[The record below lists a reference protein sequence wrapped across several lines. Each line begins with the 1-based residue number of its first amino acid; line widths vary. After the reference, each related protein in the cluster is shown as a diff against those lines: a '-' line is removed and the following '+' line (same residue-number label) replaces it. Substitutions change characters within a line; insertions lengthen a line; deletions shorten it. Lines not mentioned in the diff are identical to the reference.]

1 MRKLFL
7 FAWLLLLATM
17 TSFAIANDVELTADE
32 LFTQAISAQ
41 RAGDSATHDRL
52 LAEALRQDPQHKLA
66 RWHRG
71 QILFDGKWQLVEEV
85 TRRLATDPL
94 RTEYRDRVESLSDCL
109 DSHVELARW
118 CKSQGLELEEKWHWV
133 NVLRFAGDHREALGR
148 LGMRRVKGELVAV
161 DEIAA
166 REAAAE
172 ELRQDFKRYTKLL
185 KSAIQ
190 LAQRTHGAERADAL
204 KKISSIKNPAAIA
217 AIYTAVLN
225 NPQNESRILDKLGRE
240 RGEQLFRDLQLAAI
254 AALSEMPEHDA
265 TLCLLETALWNS
277 DEAIRTS
284 AATALKYRELTD
296 FVPMLMAALAEPIEL
311 SVGVNALPNG
321 QLNVVT
327 EYFESGPLAERRHT
341 SSSDYLTQYIRIDAR
356 NNPNNRSRIPG
367 GSRVARI
374 EGVWTNHLRDRQNAM
389 AEITNSRDQVAAENA
404 LRESRNARI
413 SQVLAI
419 VFQKDEGNPRTWWKA
434 WKDYNELYTPE
445 NLPRY
450 ETAEAADY
458 TAQYVEVRTMS
469 CFVAGTP
476 VWTNRGPVAIETI
489 QIGDLVL
496 SQNPHTGELNF
507 RPVVDTT
514 IRPPSGTIKLGINQ
528 EEIVTTRGHRFWVTL
543 DGWRMAKHLKAGE
556 QVVTTSGAVD
566 LRSVSEGSEETA
578 YNLEVGQFH
587 TYFVGKNH
595 VLVHDNTCPQPTTNI
610 LPGVGSNAK
619 SSARLASRN

>member
-1 MRKLFL
+1 MKKVIF
-7 FAWLLLLATM
+7 FTWSIVLATM
-17 TSFAIANDVELTADE
+17 TSFAIAKDVDPTADE
-32 LFTQAISAQ
+32 LFTQAIAAQ
-41 RAGDSATHDRL
+41 RSGDSAAHDRL
-52 LAEALRQDPQHKLA
+52 LAEALRQDPQHKPA
-66 RWHRG
+66 RWHSG
-71 QILFDGKWQLVEEV
+71 QVFFEGRWQSVEEI

-94 RTEYRDRVESLSDCL
+94 RTEYRDRIESLSDDL
-109 DSHVELARW
+109 DSHLELARW

-133 NVLRFAGDHREALGR
+133 NVLRFDFDHREALGR
-148 LGMRRVKGELVAV
+148 LGMRRIKGELIAV
-161 DEIAA
+161 GDIAA

-172 ELRQDFKRYTKLL
+172 EFRQDFKHYSKLL

-190 LAQRTHGAERADAL
+190 VAERTDGVERTEAL
-204 KKISSIKNPAAIA
+204 KKISSIKNPDAIA
-217 AIYTAVLN
+217 AIYTVVLADR
-225 NPQNESRILDKLGRE
+225 QNENRILDKIGLGR
-240 RGEQLFRDLQLAAI
+240 GEKLLRDLQLAAV
-254 AALSEMPEHDA
+254 AALSDMLEHDA
-265 TLCLLETALWNS
+265 TLCLLETALWAS

-321 QLNVVT
+321 QINVVT

-356 NNPNNRSRIPG
+356 NNPNNRSKVLG
-367 GSRVARI
+367 GSRAARI

-389 AEITNSRDQVAAENA
+389 AEITNSRDQIAAENA

-413 SQVLAI
+413 SQVLAV

-434 WKDYNELYTPE
+434 WINYNELYTPE
-445 NLPRY
+445 KLPRY

-514 IRPPSGTIKLGINQ
+514 IRPPSGTIKLDINQ
-528 EEIVTTRGHRFWVTL
+528 EEIVTTRGHRFWVTG

-556 QVVTTSGAVD
+556 QVITTSGAVD
-566 LRSVSEGSEETA
+566 LRSVSEGLEETA

-587 TYFVGKNH
+587 TYFVGKSR

-619 SSARLASRN
+619 NSARLASRN